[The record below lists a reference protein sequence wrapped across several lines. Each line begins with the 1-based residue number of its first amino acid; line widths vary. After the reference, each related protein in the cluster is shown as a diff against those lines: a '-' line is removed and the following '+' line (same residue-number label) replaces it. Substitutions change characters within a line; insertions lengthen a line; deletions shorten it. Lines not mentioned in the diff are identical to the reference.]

1 MKQLEL
7 IELKSK
13 LIGPVSLSVN
23 TAECITIMGDSG
35 SGKTMLLRMIADI
48 DPHNGSLI
56 LDDTDRAELAAPI
69 WRKRVALL
77 PSKPGWWEDSVGDHF
92 NSFDTVQ
99 FEMLGF
105 TAEVLKWSISRIST
119 GELQRLALLRLMENK
134 PDVILLDEPTSSLD
148 PNNKRQVEQLISDY
162 INKTNAAVIWVTH
175 DLEQAKR
182 VSTKRYKM
190 DSGKLQETLIQ

>member
-162 INKTNAAVIWVTH
+162 IKKTNAAVIWVTH